1 MIQLQIDPKV
11 INAAEAVI
19 KSKISE
25 AEEIISPA
33 SLSEIGKAIFTITA
47 KRFLQDLAQTAIQNP
62 HQYHHLYEWGRVGN
76 TSQKLFLIKRTNIR
90 YGNLSV
96 TFVPLQSKTPV
107 PINSALLTPGKTGK
121 VVNSIHI
128 FRDKMRI
135 MEENIKVHYET
146 KRTIVFNEF
155 DEGLVFVPKNHIVN
169 IMDPGGKETTG
180 SLKQYS
186 TYWYS
191 TEASKVVS
199 QSNLI
204 KQIGNEVVKTINSNN
219 SSKTKV
225 RDTIRKVVSSYSK
238 EMVEI

>member
-1 MIQLQIDPKV
+1 MIQLQIDPT
-11 INAAEAVI
+11 VI
-19 KSKISE
+19 KSAENIILSKIGQ
-25 AEEIISPA
+25 AEEIISPV
-33 SLSEIGKAIFTITA
+33 SLSEIAKAVFTITA
-47 KRFLQDLAQTAIQNP
+47 KRFLQDLSQVAMQNP
-62 HQYHHLYEWGRVGN
+62 QKYHHLYEWNRVGSN
-76 TSQKLFLIKRTNIR
+76 SQKLFLIRRTNIR
-90 YGNLSV
+90 YGDLV
-96 TFVPLQSKTPV
+96 ITFVPMQSKTSV
-107 PINSALLTPGKTGK
+107 PINSALLVPGKTGK

-146 KRTIVFNEF
+146 KKTIVFNEF

-186 TYWYS
+186 NYWYEM
-191 TEASKVVS
+191 EASKVVS

-204 KQIGNEVVKTINSNN
+204 KQIGNQVVKTINSPN

-225 RDTIRKVVSSYSK
+225 RDTIKKVVASYSK

>member
-1 MIQLQIDPKV
+1 MIQLQIDPKA

-19 KSKISE
+19 KSKIGE
-25 AEEIISPA
+25 AEEIISPT
-33 SLSEIGKAIFTITA
+33 SLSEIAKAVFTITA
-47 KRFLQDLAQTAIQNP
+47 KRFLQDLSKVAMENP
-62 HQYHHLYEWGRVGN
+62 HKYHHLYEWNKVGI
-76 TSQKLFLIKRTNIR
+76 TSQKLFLIKRTNIK
-90 YGNLSV
+90 YGDLV
-96 TFVPLQSKTPV
+96 ITFVPMQSTSPV
-107 PINSALLTPGKTGK
+107 PINSALLVPGKTGK
-121 VVNSIHI
+121 IVNSVHI

-186 TYWYS
+186 NYWYE
-191 TEASKVVS
+191 TEAPRIVS

-204 KQIGNEVVKTINSNN
+204 KQIGNEVVKTMNSNN

>member
-1 MIQLQIDPKV
+1 MIQLQIDPKSIKV
-11 INAAEAVI
+11 AEKIIV
-19 KSKISE
+19 SKIGE
-25 AEEIISPA
+25 AEEIISPV
-33 SLSEIGKAIFTITA
+33 SLSEIAKAVFTITA
-47 KRFLQDLAQTAIQNP
+47 KRFLQDLSKVSIENP
-62 HQYHHLYEWGRVGN
+62 HKYHHLYEWNKVGV
-76 TSQKLFLIKRTNIR
+76 TSQKLFLIRRTSIK
-90 YGNLSV
+90 YGDLQI
-96 TFVPLQSKTPV
+96 TFVPMQSKTPV
-107 PINSALLTPGKTGK
+107 PINSALLVPGKTGK
-121 VVNSIHI
+121 VVHSIHI

-186 TYWYS
+186 SYWYEM
-191 TEASKVVS
+191 EASKVVN

-204 KQIGNEVVKTINSNN
+204 KQIGNEVVKTMNSNN

-225 RDTIRKVVSSYSK
+225 RDTIRKVVASYSK